1 MGTHDPLKAHIAHS
15 INTHE
20 EGSHPKSNQRQR
32 KTKKPPVP
40 DTGPEPPTSSA
51 KERVEL
57 RKRREDSGGAL
68 ERTGVR
74 VRIQPKLPDP
84 KGKKG
89 HSPRHQ
95 GEKEGARVKTQ
106 ESRGR

>member
-1 MGTHDPLKAHIAHS
+1 M
-15 INTHE
+15 
-20 EGSHPKSNQRQR
+20 
-32 KTKKPPVP
+32 
-40 DTGPEPPTSSA
+40 
-51 KERVEL
+51 EL
-57 RKRREDSGGAL
+57 RKSREDSEGAL

-95 GEKEGARVKTQ
+95 GEKEGP
-106 ESRGR
+106 ESRRRSPEDADTL